1 MRKYPGEQRHYI
13 IGKEL
18 IMQLLRKTM
27 LLMFI
32 LASFFVGSVLV
43 VQADAD
49 VTQWDLSCNQL
60 TASGTSDSP
69 YVTLYAYDYASDE
82 YYFTIVPVT
91 GGAWSGSL
99 SFPTAATGTEFNV
112 EIWGTLAPYTDFDD
126 PNYWDVGLY
135 FDEYAPCA
143 PPVATDC
150 TYPLP
155 ADSVVYSVPNGAS
168 AYFNPDLQ
176 SGTNFSIP
184 AGSWKISEFSGDFA
198 KVWIACEAEPIW
210 IPTSAVGGAI
220 G

>member
-1 MRKYPGEQRHYI
+1 
-13 IGKEL
+13 
-18 IMQLLRKTM
+18 MQLFRKTM
-27 LLMFI
+27 I
-32 LASFFVGSVLV
+32 LIVILGSLFVGSVLV

-49 VTQWDLSCNQL
+49 VTQWDLFCNQL

-69 YVTLYAYDYASDE
+69 YVTLYVYDDVTSD
-82 YYFTIVPVT
+82 YYYVIVPVT
-91 GGAWSGSL
+91 SGTWSGSL
-99 SFPTAATGTEFNV
+99 SFPAFAAGTELGI
-112 EIWGTLAPYTDFDD
+112 EIWGTVAPYADFSD
-126 PNYWDVGLY
+126 PNYWDNGVY

-143 PPVATDC
+143 PPVSTDC

-155 ADSVVYSVPNGAS
+155 ADSVVYSVPNGAT